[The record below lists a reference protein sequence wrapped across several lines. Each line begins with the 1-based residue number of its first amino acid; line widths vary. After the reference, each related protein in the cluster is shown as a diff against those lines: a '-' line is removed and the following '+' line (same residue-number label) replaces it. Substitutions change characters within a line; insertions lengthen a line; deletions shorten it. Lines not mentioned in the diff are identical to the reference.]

1 MRYIEFI
8 TDMSTATLIQC
19 HINAFRYFGGYP
31 EEILYDN
38 MKQVVV
44 KRLLKQEDSELNR
57 QFEDFAGF
65 YGFKPVLC
73 RPYRGQTKGKV
84 ERTVRYVRES
94 FMVGRHYSSLEDLN
108 RQAVCW
114 CEKINHKI
122 HQTINVTPYSR
133 LSEEHLAPVTR
144 EYFINKINLRKVEKD
159 CLISYKGNKYS
170 VSSEY
175 AGKDVAVI
183 GLDNTLSVYYQ
194 GIPLCTHKLSY
205 DKNTLNVNR
214 EHYKKL
220 IVKQSFDIQNT
231 LLNNK
236 GTVDFLP
243 SEPDLS
249 KYDVLIGG
257 TCNG

>member
-1 MRYIEFI
+1 
-8 TDMSTATLIQC
+8 
-19 HINAFRYFGGYP
+19 
-31 EEILYDN
+31 
-38 MKQVVV
+38 
-44 KRLLKQEDSELNR
+44 
-57 QFEDFAGF
+57 
-65 YGFKPVLC
+65 
-73 RPYRGQTKGKV
+73 
-84 ERTVRYVRES
+84 
-94 FMVGRHYSSLEDLN
+94 MVGRHYSSLEDLN
-108 RQAVCW
+108 GQAVCW

-175 AGKDVAVI
+175 AEKDVAVI

-205 DKNTLNVNR
+205 GKNTLNVNR